1 LRNDLAENLLALF
14 TARDVAESIVGDLVE
29 QRHAHGRGWFACEIA
44 RLAFALCFKSLVAAP
59 WRAVR
64 FAALGWAVYFGTL
77 VVLFT
82 ATGLPW
88 YPWHRV
94 DEPGFWVRLGL
105 VVFVAN
111 LVAGG
116 VLSRWAPKGSSAIA
130 PLTTLWLI
138 AWVVSPFMVA
148 LVDPWPW
155 RAGTAGVVWT
165 AVAVPLLYVVPLLLG
180 ALIAQ
185 RRDASANRSATPST
199 E

>member
-1 LRNDLAENLLALF
+1 LRNDFAENLLALF

-29 QRHAHGRGWFACEIA
+29 QRYAHGRGWFACEVA
-44 RLAFALCFKSLVAAP
+44 RLAFALCFKSLAAAR

-64 FAALGWAVYFGTL
+64 LAAIGWAVYFGTL
-77 VVLFT
+77 FVLFT

-94 DEPGFWVRLGL
+94 DEPSFWVRLGL
-105 VVFVAN
+105 VVFIAN

-116 VLSRWAPKGSSAIA
+116 ALSRWASKGGSAVA
-130 PLTTLWLI
+130 PLTTLWLV
-138 AWVVSPFMVA
+138 AWVVAPCIVA

-165 AVAVPLLYVVPLLLG
+165 VVAVPLLYVAPLLLG

-185 RRDASANRSATPST
+185 RRDPNASRSAPPST